1 MMKPADISRLLGF
14 LPAPCKP
21 MPSTAPPRPVMFAL
35 RYRTRDGQLWFVLWQ
50 PGQNL
55 DALQAA
61 VDWAMNPELSFNL
74 DDAVWVNEAI
84 TMATCGG
91 K

>member
-1 MMKPADISRLLGF
+1 MKLSTRDINRLLGL

-21 MPSTAPPRPVMFAL
+21 TPRPVMFAL
-35 RYRTRDGQLWFVLWQ
+35 RYRTGDGQLWFILWE

-61 VDWAMNPELSFNL
+61 VDWATNKELSFNL
-74 DDAVWVNEAI
+74 DDAAWINVAI